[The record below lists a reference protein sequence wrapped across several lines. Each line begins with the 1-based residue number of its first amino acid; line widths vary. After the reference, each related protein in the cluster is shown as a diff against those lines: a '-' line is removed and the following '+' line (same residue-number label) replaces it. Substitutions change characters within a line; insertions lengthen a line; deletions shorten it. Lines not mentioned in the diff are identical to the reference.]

1 MKKNSAKKMKTMPAK
16 MSQSDKNKR
25 MAMGVAGAGALTAA
39 ALAGAAAYWFS
50 GKHGKA
56 HKAQAKAWAKK
67 ARVEVEKQMK
77 NAKKLGAA
85 EYARIVD
92 EAVKRYGS
100 LENVSAADLMAAAQ
114 DMKSDWDMI
123 QMHAKKM
130 AHTVKSVTKKP
141 MKKMAAKKKAM
152 PKKKK

>member
-1 MKKNSAKKMKTMPAK
+1 MKKNSAKVTTKTAK

-50 GKHGKA
+50 GKEGKA
-56 HKAQAKAWAKK
+56 HKAQAKAWAVK
-67 ARVEVEKQMK
+67 ARKEVEKQMK
-77 NAKKLGAA
+77 HAKKLGAA
-85 EYARIVD
+85 EYTRIVD

-100 LENVSAADLMAAAQ
+100 LENVSAADIMAAAK
-114 DMKSDWDMI
+114 DMKGDWDMI

-130 AHTVKSVTKKP
+130 AHTVNSVTKKP
-141 MKKMAAKKKAM
+141 MKKMPAKRKMAKS
-152 PKKKK
+152 K